1 MCCQHNFVHRVYPIP
16 VVDEGTSTCDRTEAT
31 TRGVNDLAPA
41 ARCQNAPDSSPTT
54 HALLSVLQISTL
66 MYYSYFGFH
75 DAYARNLDPGA
86 GKRSSTGWW
95 RISAR
100 SPTSMRQLWSVGTHD
115 FFQMTDER
123 PPRA

>member
-1 MCCQHNFVHRVYPIP
+1 MSECPR
-16 VVDEGTSTCDRTEAT
+16 
-31 TRGVNDLAPA
+31 LL
-41 ARCQNAPDSSPTT
+41 TT

-86 GKRSSTGWW
+86 GTRSPTGCHGW

-100 SPTSMRQLWSVGTHD
+100 SPTSMRHSGVWATHD

-123 PPRA
+123 ATPSLRLI